1 MMLLPGIKY
10 FLQKIFQR
18 LKMKLQTNYQ
28 KILPA
33 LFIIITFSSF
43 GQQQF
48 IHTATKEN
56 ISCNSDCTILDVAAL
71 TNNPDAVIFVT
82 PVTDKGAIL
91 NPHPIGA
98 YYFKSKWHIFNLDRK
113 AIPVGSTFAVE
124 YFTSQDISNFQYSF
138 TRADIQA
145 DGSALIDYPLLNN
158 KPTAK
163 FKSFHSW
170 NPGSQEAPLANPEEV
185 TVKYNPRAGKWSI
198 SNTNKKPFYA
208 RVTYNIAVLSGD
220 NVIKNPV
227 KNERDSASY
236 KAVEIRELIIKATV
250 SSTTVTEDPAKS
262 DPIIFKKNPKTIITP
277 DTMAIINRPV
287 NKKDIVTK
295 KTTAPSY
302 DFSNVHICIEE
313 ITNKSLP
320 PKTPVTYQPVIPKIK
335 TNGDLEPVTTVTQPL
350 SVATDLMWTPGESI
364 SVGFLPGETISV
376 INKIKTYAKEWETYA
391 NIKFVFI
398 NDVSQA
404 KIKVGFKKDGT
415 SWSWIGRDVLVNQFE
430 GKTMNLGWVNDKLQ
444 ESQFRRVV
452 LHEFGHSLGFVH
464 EHQASTANIPWDST
478 KVYAYYGQT
487 SINWNKEKVDN
498 NIFKKYSVTSTNSS
512 EYDKFSIMHYSYP
525 AYLTTDSST
534 FPENTNLS
542 MIDKAFASKVYPYP
556 PGPVT
561 SKGVL
566 LTGDDCDEIEFT
578 VEYNVVNINEV
589 VFILEPGRDRNNN
602 IITWWKKIAI
612 PLKGGVEAGMEM
624 QDGYSA
630 NLKLPMAG
638 IDETKGIAFGK
649 AKFAGVHTR
658 LGYTWK
664 VWGAI
669 RGGCR
674 ITFVWRRDNCN

>member
-1 MMLLPGIKY
+1 
-10 FLQKIFQR
+10 
-18 LKMKLQTNYQ
+18 MKLTTLFQ
-28 KILPA
+28 KILPV
-33 LFIIITFSSF
+33 LFIVMAFTSHA
-43 GQQQF
+43 QQQF
-48 IHTATKEN
+48 THTATKEN
-56 ISCNSDCTILDVAAL
+56 ISCNNDCTILDVADL
-71 TNNPDAVIFVT
+71 NGNPAAVIFVT
-82 PVTDKGAIL
+82 PVLDKGTIQ
-91 NPHPIGA
+91 NPHPICA
-98 YYFKSKWHIFNLDRK
+98 YYFKSKWYIFNLDRK
-113 AIPVGSTFAVE
+113 AIPAGSKFSVE
-124 YFTSQDISNFQYSF
+124 YFTSQDMSHFQYSF
-138 TRADIQA
+138 TRVDIQA
-145 DGSALIDYPLLNN
+145 DGSALIDHPLLNN
-158 KPTAK
+158 NPTAK
-163 FKSFHSW
+163 FNSFHSW

-185 TVKYNPRAGKWSI
+185 TVQYNPGAGKWSI

-250 SSTTVTEDPAKS
+250 PSTTVTEDPAKS
-262 DPIIFKKNPKTIITP
+262 DSIKFIKTTKTIAKP

-287 NKKDIVTK
+287 DKKDIVTK

-313 ITNKSLP
+313 ITNKILP
-320 PKTPVTYQPVIPKIK
+320 PKTPVAYQPVIPKIK
-335 TNGDLEPVTTVTQPL
+335 ANGEIEPVTTVTQPL

-376 INKIKTYAKEWETYA
+376 INKIKTFAKEWEKYA

-415 SWSWIGRDVLVNQFE
+415 SWSWIGRDVLVNLFE
-430 GKTMNLGWVNDKLQ
+430 GKTMNLGWVNDNLP
-444 ESQFRRVV
+444 ESEFRRVV
-452 LHEFGHSLGFVH
+452 LHEFGHTLGFIH
-464 EHQASTANIPWDST
+464 EHQSPAAGIPWDT
-478 KVYAYYGQT
+478 AKVYSYFGGSPNY
-487 SINWNKEKVDN
+487 WNHEKVDQN
-498 NIFKKYSVTSTNSS
+498 VLNKYSATRSNSS
-512 EYDKFSIMHYSYP
+512 TYDKFSIMHYSYP

-534 FPENTNLS
+534 FPENTDLS
-542 MIDKAFASKVYPYP
+542 AVDKVFASKVYPYP

-566 LTGDDCDEIEFT
+566 LTGDDCDEIEFK

-612 PLKGGVEAGMEM
+612 PLKGGVETGMEM

-630 NLKLPMAG
+630 SLKLPMAG

-674 ITFVWRRDNCN
+674 ISFVWRRDSCN